1 MEAQSTSQTN
11 EDWSWKGNQK
21 EEEKK
26 RRKKKGMELK

>member
-11 EDWSWKGNQK
+11 KDWSWKGNQK

-26 RRKKKGMELK
+26 RGKKKREWN